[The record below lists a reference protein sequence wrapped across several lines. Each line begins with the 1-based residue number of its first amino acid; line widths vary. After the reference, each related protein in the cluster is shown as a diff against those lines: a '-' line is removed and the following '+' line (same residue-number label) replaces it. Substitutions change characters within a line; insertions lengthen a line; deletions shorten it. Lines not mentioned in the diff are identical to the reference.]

1 MRAPDQYL
9 VFLLDERHFA
19 LHLTAIDRVLRAVD
33 ITPLPQAPDL
43 ALGVINVQGRVVP
56 VLSLRRRFDLPGRD
70 LGLSDRIIIAH
81 AAGSEVALLV
91 DEVVGVITP
100 MDSDVTPAERILA
113 GLTNLDVVV
122 KSPEQL
128 ILVHDLD
135 QLLSPEEE
143 AMLSSAVEIATP

>member
-56 VLSLRRRFDLPGRD
+56 VLSMRRRFDLPGRV